1 MITFVVWWVTKED
14 ADCGTRSELMRGG
27 GSEVSIAFASEN
39 MEVRKVWMNTEQS
52 IMQSAKRKCFG
63 GTQTG
68 ERLAW
73 NMREHNIVCTTDDAL
88 NTTILCRGVRTW

>member
-1 MITFVVWWVTKED
+1 
-14 ADCGTRSELMRGG
+14 MRGG

-68 ERLAW
+68 ERLA
-73 NMREHNIVCTTDDAL
+73 
-88 NTTILCRGVRTW
+88 